1 LIVARQAEPESPAP
15 TAPSGVQIE
24 IRHGDQAVT
33 VVEVGAGLRTYTVGG
48 RDVLDGY
55 AVEELCPSG
64 RGQVLIPWPN
74 RLAGGHY
81 TFDGRS
87 YQLPVSEPDRDDAI
101 HGLVRWEAWT
111 IAEAARDRVV
121 LSHLLEPQPGYPFPL
136 SLLIAYR
143 LSDAGL
149 EVTTTSRNVGSV
161 ACPYGAGQH
170 PYLTLGTPSVDSLA
184 LRVPARTVLRH
195 DGRGV
200 PTGEMPVDGTP
211 FDLRQGRLVG
221 DSRFDDFFADFDRD
235 PDGLARVRLDDR
247 AGDRHAIVWFDR
259 AYRYAT
265 VFTGDA
271 LPDVARRSIAIEP
284 MTCPPNAF
292 STGRDLVRLEPGETH
307 EGRWGID
314 PFGGLGNPHPPGEG
328 ATR

>member
-1 LIVARQAEPESPAP
+1 
-15 TAPSGVQIE
+15 
-24 IRHGDQAVT
+24 VT
-33 VVEVGAGLRTYTVGG
+33 VVEVGAGLRAYTIGG

-55 AVEELCPSG
+55 AVDELCPSG

-74 RLAGGHY
+74 RLAGGQY

-111 IAEAARDRVV
+111 IAEIERDRVV

-136 SLLIAYR
+136 SIRIAYQ
-143 LSDAGL
+143 LSDSGL
-149 EVTTTSRNVGSV
+149 EVTTSAQNVGSI

-170 PYLTLGTPSVDSLA
+170 PYLTLGTPTVDHLS

-195 DGRGV
+195 DGRGI

-211 FDLRQGRLVG
+211 FDLRQGRRIG
-221 DSRFDDFFADFDRD
+221 DSRFDDFFTDFDRD
-235 PDGLARVRLDDR
+235 PDGLARVQLVDPA
-247 AGDRHAIVWFDR
+247 AGSQVTVWFDQ
-259 AYRYAT
+259 AYRCVTA
-265 VFTGDA
+265 FTGDA
-271 LPDVARRSIAIEP
+271 LSDVARRSIALEP

-292 STGRDLVRLEPGETH
+292 RTGRDLVRLEPGEIH
-307 EGRWGID
+307 EGTWGID
-314 PFGGLGNPHPPGEG
+314 PFAADRN
-328 ATR
+328 ARA